1 MKIRELSIKNW
12 LSFCEK
18 GLNVDDSI
26 ELGDFNLFIGN
37 NNAGKSNL
45 LKIIK
50 IIQCILLSLTRSA
63 NELLS
68 EFPLNFRDHPTQFK
82 DWFFSQ
88 DTNTKMHFS
97 FSLEIEE
104 TDKDVLGIEANDDES
119 DNPVLFMFQCKQGW
133 PKFLKVT
140 GFINYKEE
148 RPLVTI
154 TKVEIPND
162 HQSYHNKPILFDK
175 EKKIVIALRPGSFE
189 DEQVWKILS
198 HHDQK
203 HWEDDYLR
211 VGQAIREFLRRLCDK
226 IFEDLIVYIP
236 AIRELKA
243 GDEII
248 ESLAGLRD
256 GRQDKK
262 AVLVHIKNFVK
273 ELIFTDQAQDI
284 DFAFPNDETN
294 NKSTIEIEVGGL
306 QLPLSHYGSGVEQM
320 LSLAAEIVRNG
331 TNKIV
336 MIEEPEAH
344 LHPQLQREL
353 IRFLLD
359 SQNLLQHQYLIAS
372 HSHVFMDDFIR
383 RGKNVFHVHL
393 EKDIPYGQTHSLI
406 EEVAHQ
412 REECAKL
419 LRDLGARPS
428 DLLLANATLIVE
440 GITDK
445 DVYSHWAR
453 MIGKP
458 FEEVSIVVIDVDG
471 AGNVS
476 KYLCSDVVQR
486 TCLLNCA
493 LFDKNAE
500 NEIREKVEGI
510 VPEANVMVLQK
521 GDLEDYYPRH
531 LVLEFAAHWAK
542 VKRIK
547 EESVPKSIEVGK
559 TVRTLN
565 CLLGEKWWKTRLASE
580 IVERMQS
587 EEIDDEVK
595 AKIGEIHKR
604 VEQGGL
610 NA

>member
-18 GLNVDDSI
+18 GLNADDCI
-26 ELGDFNLFIGN
+26 ELGDFNLFIGS

-50 IIQCILLSLTRSA
+50 VIQSILLSLTRRADAS
-63 NELLS
+63 LS
-68 EFPLNFRDHPTQFK
+68 EFALDFVDDPTQFK

-88 DTNTKMHFS
+88 DLNTKMHFS
-97 FSLEIEE
+97 FSLEFEE

-119 DNPVLFMFQCKQGW
+119 NNPVLYMFQCKRGW
-133 PKFLKVT
+133 PKLLKVT
-140 GFINYKEE
+140 GFIEYKEE
-148 RPLVTI
+148 HPLVTI

-162 HQSYHNKPILFDK
+162 HQSYRKQPALFDK
-175 EKKIVIALRPGSFE
+175 EKQILIALRQGSCE
-189 DEQVWKILS
+189 GEQVWKILS
-198 HHDQK
+198 IHHQK
-203 HWEDDYLR
+203 QWEIDYAR
-211 VGQAIREFLRRLCDK
+211 VSIPIREFLRRLYDN
-226 IFEDLIVYIP
+226 IFEDLIVDIP
-236 AIRELKA
+236 GIRELKP
-243 GDEII
+243 GEEII
-248 ESLAGLRD
+248 ESLVGLRD
-256 GRQDKK
+256 GRQGKR
-262 AVLVHIKNFVK
+262 AVLSQVKEFVK
-273 ELIFTDQAQDI
+273 ELIFTGQAQDI
-284 DFAFPNDETN
+284 DFVFPIDESS
-294 NKSTIEIEVGGL
+294 NKRTIEIEVGGL
-306 QLPLSHYGSGVEQM
+306 QLPLSHYGSAVEQM

-344 LHPQLQREL
+344 FHPELQRKFT
-353 IRFLLD
+353 RFLE
-359 SQNLLQHQYLIAS
+359 SNSKNFRHQYLIAT
-372 HSHVFMDDFIR
+372 HSNIFIDEFVR
-383 RGKNVFHVHL
+383 IEGNVFYVYSPKDKDAEASYSQVELLSH
-393 EKDIPYGQTHSLI
+393 EKMRNLFN
-406 EEVAHQ
+406 
-412 REECAKL
+412 
-419 LRDLGARPS
+419 DLGIKPS
-428 DLLLANATLIVE
+428 DLLLANAILIVE

-476 KYLCSDVVQR
+476 KYLCSEAVQR
-486 TCLLNCA
+486 TCLVNCA
-493 LFDKNAE
+493 LCDKNAE
-500 NEIREKVEGI
+500 KEISKKVEGI
-510 VPEANVMVLQK
+510 VPEANVMVMQK

-542 VKRIK
+542 VKGVK
-547 EESVPKSIEVGK
+547 EDGVPKSIEVGK

-565 CLLGEKWWKTRLASE
+565 RLLGEKWWKTRLASE

-604 VEQGGL
+604 VEQGGP
-610 NA
+610 NDRS